1 MLLDANTSLQLPS
14 QAWCPKLASLSTL
27 HLARWGSVRV
37 DVTACVYWLLSTEC
51 ICLTSKRQRLDW
63 AADRIYVLLSP
74 WKSMVEFEFWGQ
86 GWCFVLLWQPD
97 WLFQS
102 CRKIKSSV
110 WKGTSQAPAW
120 WKCFLKN
127 WSNYPSQIMVIN
139 RKQVFMFLTTPLSM
153 CDTSRSIFFLMV
165 TWKQIAYLKPYQGKN

>member
-14 QAWCPKLASLSTL
+14 QAWRPKLASLSALRPSPHPHPYSTL
-27 HLARWGSVRV
+27 DPTVRRVSAQFLVFVLMCLARWGSVRV
-37 DVTACVYWLLSTEC
+37 DVTACVYWILSTER
-51 ICLTSKRQRLDW
+51 IHLTSKGSVW
-63 AADRIYVLLSP
+63 TELLLTGFMYFCL

-86 GWCFVLLWQPD
+86 GWCLVLLWQPD

-110 WKGTSQAPAW
+110 WKSTSQAPAW

-127 WSNYPSQIMVIN
+127 KAIIPV
-139 RKQVFMFLTTPLSM
+139 R
-153 CDTSRSIFFLMV
+153 
-165 TWKQIAYLKPYQGKN
+165 